1 VAFIESLYLN
11 LFNFITVQIVWVRE
25 AKDGNVDVDHLEDM
39 LKVILGNVWLNELS
53 IFTAFMKTTNI
64 QVAWMVQIRKN

>member
-1 VAFIESLYLN
+1 MAFIESLYLN

-39 LKVILGNVWLNELS
+39 LKVILGNV
-53 IFTAFMKTTNI
+53 
-64 QVAWMVQIRKN
+64 